1 MLVAGDVSMT
11 SPAIGRNPLLMSDFI
26 IFIIFVPLMAFI
38 GFGFLGSA
46 ILLIYRDVL
55 GFDDKVSE
63 WLDRQ
68 VGTGWGLG
76 GRLNENSFAKRVVY
90 AGIAVVCAILA
101 YLILRHGAVEPIASY
116 VFGT

>member
-1 MLVAGDVSMT
+1 
-11 SPAIGRNPLLMSDFI
+11 MSDLI
-26 IFIIFVPLMAFI
+26 ILIILVPLMAFI
-38 GFGFLGSA
+38 GFTFLGSA
-46 ILLIYRDVL
+46 ILMIYRDVL

-76 GRLNENSFAKRVVY
+76 GRLNDGSFAERAVY

-101 YLILRHGAVEPIASY
+101 YWLLRYGVVEPIASY
-116 VFGT
+116 GFGA